1 MSETIFRQAR
11 ARNNILLDNINELN
25 EYEEEVLS
33 EEINSLN
40 INNIGFNPNKHQ
52 TQKASINIS
61 DLQKDYYINRLWR
74 SISLSPDDCKT
85 S

>member
-1 MSETIFRQAR
+1 MSETISHQAC
-11 ARNNILLDNINELN
+11 ARNNILLDNIYELN
-25 EYEEEVLS
+25 EYKEEVLS

-40 INNIGFNPNKHQ
+40 INNI
-52 TQKASINIS
+52 ASINIS

-74 SISLSPDDCKT
+74 SIPLSPDDCKT